1 MGTKKSKLIMK
12 ILIMIISLGLIV
24 SCYKEKG
31 INNISDTEM
40 DYAVDSVV
48 AVADSIATVA
58 DSVVDI
64 SDDHLDYSE
73 SQTFV
78 EPEPIPEPVIEKQY
92 AFVVFYAVNTM
103 EGEEIYCSGIVE
115 VPKNMSEDDEYK
127 LLDYTQSQ
135 AMGSKYGTT
144 VTGRRLEVYDT
155 YAEASRTREIILGYN

>member
-40 DYAVDSVV
+40 DNSDDIAAIVDSVAYV
-48 AVADSIATVA
+48 
-58 DSVVDI
+58 
-64 SDDHLDYSE
+64 SDDRPDYSE

-78 EPEPIPEPVIEKQY
+78 EPEPIPEPVIQNQY
-92 AFVVFYAVNTM
+92 AFVVFYAVNSMGT
-103 EGEEIYCSGIVE
+103 EEVYCSGIVE

-127 LLDYTQSQ
+127 LLDYTQNQ
-135 AMGSKYGTT
+135 VMGYKYGTT

-155 YAEASRTREIILGYN
+155 YAEASRTRERILGYN

>member
-1 MGTKKSKLIMK
+1 MGIKKSKLIMK

-31 INNISDTEM
+31 INNISDTEI
-40 DYAVDSVV
+40 DDVAAAIVDSVAYV
-48 AVADSIATVA
+48 P
-58 DSVVDI
+58 
-64 SDDHLDYSE
+64 DDHPDYSE

-78 EPEPIPEPVIEKQY
+78 EPEPIPEPVIQNQY
-92 AFVVFYAVNTM
+92 AFVVFYAVNSMGT
-103 EGEEIYCSGIVE
+103 EEVYCSGIVE

-135 AMGSKYGTT
+135 VMGYKYGTT

-155 YAEASRTREIILGYN
+155 YAEASRTRERILGYN